1 MPGLGTFEPVATEK
15 RERQRANR
23 ELRRQQEEKA
33 DRHEQ
38 VRQYGFT
45 AAIVA
50 IAVIAG
56 LGLLYLATRG
66 GDDSESEEAAE
77 AAAEATDDGA
87 EDTTA
92 TTEAEVDVPVSAVEV
107 PEPGGTIE
115 GETECPAEDGS
126 AERIT
131 SFAEAPPI
139 CIDTGADYS
148 AEVQTTLGAFTVD
161 LDAEVAPNTVNNFV
175 VLARYHYYDGTP
187 FHRII
192 PGFVIQGGDAVG
204 PVLGQGNPGYL
215 IEEEPPT
222 PAEGEAAYEI
232 GSFAMAKGP
241 GPQATGAQ
249 FFVVTGDD
257 GVNLPPEYSLF
268 GTVTDGMDVVTSI
281 ESIPTTPDD
290 YPTEPIYIESIT
302 VTEN

>member
-1 MPGLGTFEPVATEK
+1 MATDK

-23 ELRRQQEEKA
+23 ELKRQLEEKA
-33 DRHEQ
+33 ERQEQ

-45 AAIVA
+45 AVIVA

-66 GDDSESEEAAE
+66 SDEETSETETAADS
-77 AAAEATDDGA
+77 TDEGS

-92 TTEAEVDVPVSAVEV
+92 STEPEVEVPQSAVEV

-115 GETECPAEDGS
+115 GETECPPADGS

-131 SFAEAPPI
+131 TFAQAPPM
-139 CIDTGADYS
+139 CIDTNADYT
-148 AEVQTTLGAFTVD
+148 ADITTTLGTFTVD
-161 LDAEVAPNTVNNFV
+161 LDVQAAPNTVNNFV
-175 VLARYHYYDGTP
+175 VLARYGYYEGTP

-222 PAEGEAAYEI
+222 PAEGEPAYEI

-241 GPQATGAQ
+241 GPKATGAQ
-249 FFVVTGDD
+249 FFVVTGDS

-268 GTVTDGMDVVTSI
+268 GTVTEGLDVVTSI

-290 YPTEPIYIESIT
+290 YPTEPIYIESVTIT
-302 VTEN
+302 ES

>member
-1 MPGLGTFEPVATEK
+1 MATDK

-23 ELRRQQEEKA
+23 ELKKQLEDKAERQ
-33 DRHEQ
+33 EQ
-38 VRQYGFT
+38 VRQYGLT

-56 LGLLYLATRG
+56 LGLLYVATRG
-66 GDDSESEEAAE
+66 GDDEASETET
-77 AAAEATDDGA
+77 AAEATDDGS

-92 TTEAEVDVPVSAVEV
+92 TTEPEIEVPQSAVEV
-107 PEPGGTIE
+107 PEPGGTID
-115 GETECPAEDGS
+115 GETECPPADGS

-131 SFAEAPPI
+131 TFAQAPPM
-139 CIDTGADYS
+139 CIDPGSTYT
-148 AEVQTTLGAFTVD
+148 AEVTTNLGTFTVD
-161 LDAEVAPNTVNNFV
+161 LDTEAAPTTVNNFV
-175 VLARYHYYDGTP
+175 VLARYHYYEGSP

-222 PAEGEAAYEI
+222 PAEGEPAYEI

-268 GTVTDGMDVVTSI
+268 GTVTDGLDVVTDI

-302 VTEN
+302 ITES